1 MPRRSVHTTCKC
13 SVCFC
18 RAWMCSEVHAQ
29 QCASA
34 FAGVLKETAV
44 PGSLASSKVLLDASS
59 PARVVLALLI
69 KDVFSPLFLHHVHV

>member
-13 SVCFC
+13 SVRFC

-34 FAGVLKETAV
+34 FAGVLKETAL

-59 PARVVLALLI
+59 LLFMWSCNYTFI
-69 KDVFSPLFLHHVHV
+69 YFHY